1 MADGSSLARA
11 IGERLEVVQ
20 EQLALA
26 CQRVGRSSR
35 EVTLVA
41 VTKTFAPAVVEA
53 ALQVGLQDLGENKM
67 QELVAKAASFPD
79 ARWHMIGHLQ
89 RNKAR
94 DAALHAH
101 MFHALDSLRLAR
113 TLNVRAAQIGRT
125 LTCCVQV
132 NVSGEETK
140 FGLHAEQVA
149 EALRQIAELP
159 YLRIAGL
166 MTLAAPT
173 DNPESVRPQFRLLRE
188 LLDSWDG
195 FPERP
200 VLSMGMS
207 SDFEVAIEE
216 GATHI
221 RLGSSIFGPR
231 HRP

>member
-1 MADGSSLARA
+1 MRDGLSRARA
-11 IGERLEVVQ
+11 IGERLEVVR
-20 EQLALA
+20 ERVALA
-26 CQRVGRSSR
+26 CQRAGRSAG

-53 ALQVGLQDLGENKM
+53 ALQAGLQDLGENKM
-67 QELVAKAASFPD
+67 QELVAKAAAFPE

-113 TLNVRAAQIGRT
+113 ALDVRAAQIGRT
-125 LTCCVQV
+125 LACCVQV

-140 FGLHAEQVA
+140 FGLHAGQVT
-149 EALRQIAELP
+149 EVISRIAELP
-159 YLRIAGL
+159 HLRIAGL

-173 DNPESVRPQFRLLRE
+173 ENPESVRPQFRLLRE

-195 FPERP
+195 FPGRP

-207 SDFEVAIEE
+207 ADFEVAIEE

-231 HRP
+231 NRP

>member
-1 MADGSSLARA
+1 MADGTPVVRA
-11 IGERLEVVQ
+11 IRERLEMVRERVT
-20 EQLALA
+20 LA
-26 CQRVGRSSR
+26 CQRAGRPSR
-35 EVTLVA
+35 EVSLVA
-41 VTKTFAPAVVEA
+41 VTKTFSLDVVEA
-53 ALQVGLQDLGENKM
+53 ALQAGLQDLGENKM
-67 QELVAKAASFPD
+67 QELAAKAAAFPD

-94 DAALHAH
+94 DAVLHAH

-113 TLNVRAAQIGRT
+113 ALNVRAAQLGRS
-125 LTCCVQV
+125 LVCCVQV
-132 NVSGEETK
+132 NVSGEESK
-140 FGLHAEQVA
+140 FGLHANQVA
-149 EALRQIAELP
+149 EALGQIALLP
-159 YLRIAGL
+159 HLRIAGL

-173 DNPESVRPQFRLLRE
+173 DHAETVRPQFRLLRE

-231 HRP
+231 RQS

>member
-1 MADGSSLARA
+1 MTDGSSRVRA
-11 IGERLEVVQ
+11 IGERLEVVR
-20 EQLALA
+20 ERLALA
-26 CQRVGRSSR
+26 CQRAGRSTR
-35 EVTLVA
+35 DVTLVA

-53 ALQVGLQDLGENKM
+53 ALQAGLQDLGENKM
-67 QELVAKAASFPD
+67 QELVAKAAAFPE

-113 TLNVRAAQIGRT
+113 ALEVRAAQLGRT
-125 LTCCVQV
+125 LPCCVQV

-140 FGLHAEQVA
+140 FGLHAGQVA
-149 EALRQIAELP
+149 ETLRQIAELP
-159 YLRIAGL
+159 HLRILGL
-166 MTLAAPT
+166 MTLAAPAE
-173 DNPESVRPQFRLLRE
+173 NPETVRGQFRLLRE
-188 LLDSWDG
+188 LLASWDG
-195 FPERP
+195 FPPRP

-231 HRP
+231 PRP